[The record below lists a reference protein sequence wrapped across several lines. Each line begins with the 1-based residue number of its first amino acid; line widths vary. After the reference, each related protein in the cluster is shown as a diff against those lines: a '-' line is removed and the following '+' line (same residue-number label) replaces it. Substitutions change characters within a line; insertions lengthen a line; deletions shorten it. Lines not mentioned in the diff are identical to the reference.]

1 MREGEAMTNFAI
13 RIGVL
18 LVKDQS
24 SGKYV
29 KLSTRVSNGRLEKY
43 AELVDDPRQGGSY
56 LDQKEID
63 QLPEETKRILAD
75 YAIVPAMLAFSY

>member
-1 MREGEAMTNFAI
+1 MTNFNLQMT
-13 RIGVL
+13 VL
-18 LVKDQS
+18 LVKDPS

-43 AELVDDPRQGGSY
+43 AELVDDPRQAESY

-75 YAIVPAMLAFSY
+75 YAIVPAVLAFSY

>member
-1 MREGEAMTNFAI
+1 MTNFALQM
-13 RIGVL
+13 RVL
-18 LVKDQS
+18 LVEDQAT
-24 SGKYV
+24 GKYV

-43 AELVDDPRQGGSY
+43 AELVDDPRQAESW

-75 YAIVPAMLAFSY
+75 YAIVPAVLAFLY